1 MKLLGKRILL
11 NIPARKESMIELT
24 PETERQLDEEMIKKW
39 TELEVF
45 AIGEDVTVVVPGD
58 KVYISTSYLQSAE
71 RIIIGEEAK
80 MMVLEFEIAIVW

>member
-11 NIPARKESMIELT
+11 NIPARKESLIELT

-58 KVYISTSYLQSAE
+58 KVYISTSYLQNSE
-71 RIIIGEEAK
+71 RIIIGEETK

>member
-11 NIPARKESMIELT
+11 NIPARKESLIELT

-45 AIGEDVTVVVPGD
+45 AVGEDVTAVVPGD
-58 KVYISTSYLQSAE
+58 KVYISTSYLQSSE
-71 RIIIGEEAK
+71 RIIIGEETK

>member
-39 TELEVF
+39 TALEVF
-45 AIGEDVTVVVPGD
+45 AIGADVNVVVPGD
-58 KVYISTSYLQSAE
+58 KVYIGTGYLSDAE
-71 RIIIGEEAK
+71 RIIIDEETK
-80 MMVLEFEIAIVW
+80 LMVSEFEIAIVW

>member
-11 NIPARKESMIELT
+11 NIPARKESLIELT

>member
-11 NIPARKESMIELT
+11 NIPARKESLIELT
-24 PETERQLDEEMIKKW
+24 PEVERQLDEEMIKKW

-71 RIIIGEEAK
+71 RIIIGEETK

>member
-11 NIPARKESMIELT
+11 NIPARKESLIELT
-24 PETERQLDEEMIKKW
+24 PEVERQLDEEMIKTW

>member
-1 MKLLGKRILL
+1 
-11 NIPARKESMIELT
+11 
-24 PETERQLDEEMIKKW
+24 MIKKW

>member
-11 NIPARKESMIELT
+11 NIPARKESLIELT
-24 PETERQLDEEMIKKW
+24 PEVERQLDEEMIKKW

>member
-11 NIPARKESMIELT
+11 NIPARKESLIELT

-45 AIGEDVTVVVPGD
+45 AVGEDVTVVVPGD